1 MNYKLLLMSKMQ
13 KTKDG
18 KKKFR
23 KFFTRVMIQVKGEEE
38 KGKQKKSL
46 TVKFAD
52 GIETKDFIRGILTCE
67 DNQIEI
73 PYQWAITKKD
83 DGTYRYPRIYVKQV
97 VSFEP
102 RLSESTVEF
111 CLEDEKE
118 TEDVDIDLEN
128 DDVIDEEEN

>member
-1 MNYKLLLMSKMQ
+1 MKQLLLMSKQQ

-23 KFFTRVMIQVKGEEE
+23 KFFTRVMIQVKGEEA

-46 TVKFAD
+46 TVRFAE
-52 GIETKDFIRGILTCE
+52 GIDTKDYIRGLLSVE
-67 DNQIEI
+67 DKDIEI
-73 PYQWAITKKD
+73 PYQWAITKTD
-83 DGTYRYPRIYVKQV
+83 DGKDRYPSIYVKKV
-97 VSFEP
+97 AKFEP

-111 CLEDEKE
+111 CLEDEKD

-128 DDVIDEEEN
+128 DDVIEEEN

>member
-1 MNYKLLLMSKMQ
+1 MKQLLLMSKQQ

-46 TVKFAD
+46 TVRFAD
-52 GIETKDFIRGILTCE
+52 GIETKDFIRGILSVE
-67 DNQIEI
+67 DADIEI
-73 PYQWAITKKD
+73 PYQWAITKTD
-83 DGTYRYPRIYVKQV
+83 DGKDRYPSIYVKKV
-97 VSFEP
+97 AKFEP

-118 TEDVDIDLEN
+118 TEDVDIELDN
-128 DDVIDEEEN
+128 EEEN